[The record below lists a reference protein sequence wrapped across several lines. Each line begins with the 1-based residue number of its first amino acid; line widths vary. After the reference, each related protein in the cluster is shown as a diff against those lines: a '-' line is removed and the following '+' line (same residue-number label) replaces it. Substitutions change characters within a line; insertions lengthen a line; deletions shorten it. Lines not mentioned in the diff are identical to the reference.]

1 MSLEVNMVL
10 GKKCVSLPATPNDQS
25 LSRII
30 VTYNCYKCIASKTVD
45 LNSQ

>member
-10 GKKCVSLPATPNDQS
+10 GKKCVSLPVTPNDQS
-25 LSRII
+25 LLPPI
-30 VTYNCYKCIASKTVD
+30 VDRHTHKCIASKTID